1 MYGTNKSKEIKKE
14 EILSPMIDVVFQ
26 MLFGEVGSEKI
37 TQDFLSAILKEKIET
52 ISLEQNI
59 VLRRELPKGKMGIVD
74 VLAKINDNEFCNVE
88 MQMADK
94 KNMIKRM
101 LYYWARQYAK
111 EIGKKEEYKELKRTI
126 VVLIANFEFDKL
138 RELGVHSRW
147 KIIEEERRK
156 IVLTEDLEFNIIE
169 VPKMYKEKQARDE
182 KLIEWLKFLVNP
194 ESKEVQG
201 YMKKNENMKE
211 AREKLDKMSKD
222 EKVRRMAELRQKAL
236 MDEREAEYTGYIN
249 GLEDGIKQGMKQ
261 GLEQGIGQGYREIAK
276 KMKGK
281 GKDINEIIELTGLSK
296 EEIEKL

>member
-1 MYGTNKSKEIKKE
+1 MEQNKSKEIKKE

-52 ISLEQNI
+52 ISLDQNI

-74 VLAKINDNEFCNVE
+74 VLAKINNNEFCNVE

-182 KLIEWLKFLVNP
+182 KLIECLKFLENP

-236 MDEREAEYTGYIN
+236 MDEREAEYTGYSN

>member
-1 MYGTNKSKEIKKE
+1 MEQNKSKEIKKE

-52 ISLEQNI
+52 ISLDQNI

-74 VLAKINDNEFCNVE
+74 VLAKINNNEFCNVE

-182 KLIEWLKFLVNP
+182 KLIEWLKFLENP

-236 MDEREAEYTGYIN
+236 MDEREAEYTGYSN

-281 GKDINEIIELTGLSK
+281 GKDINEKIELTGLSK

>member
-1 MYGTNKSKEIKKE
+1 MEQNKSKEIKKE

-52 ISLEQNI
+52 ISLDQNI

-74 VLAKINDNEFCNVE
+74 VLAKINNNEFCNVE

-182 KLIEWLKFLVNP
+182 KLIECLKFLENP

>member
-1 MYGTNKSKEIKKE
+1 
-14 EILSPMIDVVFQ
+14 
-26 MLFGEVGSEKI
+26 
-37 TQDFLSAILKEKIET
+37 
-52 ISLEQNI
+52 
-59 VLRRELPKGKMGIVD
+59 
-74 VLAKINDNEFCNVE
+74 
-88 MQMADK
+88 
-94 KNMIKRM
+94 
-101 LYYWARQYAK
+101 
-111 EIGKKEEYKELKRTI
+111 
-126 VVLIANFEFDKL
+126 
-138 RELGVHSRW
+138 
-147 KIIEEERRK
+147 
-156 IVLTEDLEFNIIE
+156 
-169 VPKMYKEKQARDE
+169 MYKEKQARDK
-182 KLIEWLKFLVNP
+182 KLIEWLKFLENP

-236 MDEREAEYTGYIN
+236 MDEREAEYTGYSN

>member
-1 MYGTNKSKEIKKE
+1 MEQNKSKEIKKE

-52 ISLEQNI
+52 ISLDQNI

-74 VLAKINDNEFCNVE
+74 VLAKINNNEFCNVE

-101 LYYWARQYAK
+101 LYYWARQYEK

-182 KLIEWLKFLVNP
+182 KLIEWLKFLENP

-236 MDEREAEYTGYIN
+236 MDEREAEYTGYSN
-249 GLEDGIKQGMKQ
+249 GLKDGIK
-261 GLEQGIGQGYREIAK
+261 QGYREIAK
-276 KMKGK
+276 IMKGK

>member
-1 MYGTNKSKEIKKE
+1 MEQNKSKEIKKE

-52 ISLEQNI
+52 ISLDQNI

-74 VLAKINDNEFCNVE
+74 VLAKINNNEFCNVE

-111 EIGKKEEYKELKRTI
+111 ETGKKEKYKELKRTI

-182 KLIEWLKFLVNP
+182 KLIEWLKFLENP

-236 MDEREAEYTGYIN
+236 MDEREAEYTGYSN

>member
-1 MYGTNKSKEIKKE
+1 
-14 EILSPMIDVVFQ
+14 
-26 MLFGEVGSEKI
+26 
-37 TQDFLSAILKEKIET
+37 
-52 ISLEQNI
+52 
-59 VLRRELPKGKMGIVD
+59 MGIVD

-182 KLIEWLKFLVNP
+182 KLIEWLKFLENP

-201 YMKKNENMKE
+201 YMKKNENIKE

-236 MDEREAEYTGYIN
+236 MDEREAEHTGYSN
-249 GLEDGIKQGMKQ
+249 GVEDGIQ
-261 GLEQGIGQGYREIAK
+261 QGYRKIAK
-276 KMKGK
+276 KMKDK
-281 GKDINEIIELTGLSK
+281 GKNISEIIEITGLSE
-296 EEIEKL
+296 EEINKL

>member
-1 MYGTNKSKEIKKE
+1 MEQNKSK

-26 MLFGEVGSEKI
+26 ILFGEVGSEKI
-37 TQDFLSAILKEKIET
+37 TQDFLSTILKEKIDT
-52 ISLEQNI
+52 VNLDQNI
-59 VLRRELPKGKMGIVD
+59 VLRRELPKGKMGVVD
-74 VLAKINDNEFCNVE
+74 VLAKINNNEFCNIE

-101 LYYWARQYAK
+101 LYYWSRQYAK
-111 EIGKKEEYKELKRTI
+111 GIGKKEDYKELKRTI
-126 VVLIANFEFDKL
+126 VVLIANFEFDNL
-138 RELGVHSRW
+138 RGLGVHSRW

-169 VPKMYKEKQARDE
+169 VPKMYKERQERDE
-182 KLIEWLKFLVNP
+182 KLIEWLKFLENP

-236 MDEREAEYTGYIN
+236 MDEREAEYTGYSN
-249 GLEDGIKQGMKQ
+249 GLEDGIKQGLER
-261 GLEQGIGQGYREIAK
+261 GIEQGYKEIAK
-276 KMKGK
+276 KMKNK

-296 EEIEKL
+296 EEVEKL

>member
-1 MYGTNKSKEIKKE
+1 MEQNKSKEIKKE

-52 ISLEQNI
+52 ISLDQNI

-201 YMKKNENMKE
+201 YMKKNENIKE

>member
-1 MYGTNKSKEIKKE
+1 M
-14 EILSPMIDVVFQ
+14 
-26 MLFGEVGSEKI
+26 
-37 TQDFLSAILKEKIET
+37 
-52 ISLEQNI
+52 
-59 VLRRELPKGKMGIVD
+59 
-74 VLAKINDNEFCNVE
+74 
-88 MQMADK
+88 
-94 KNMIKRM
+94 
-101 LYYWARQYAK
+101 
-111 EIGKKEEYKELKRTI
+111 
-126 VVLIANFEFDKL
+126 
-138 RELGVHSRW
+138 
-147 KIIEEERRK
+147 
-156 IVLTEDLEFNIIE
+156 TEDLEFNIIE

-182 KLIEWLKFLVNP
+182 KLIEWLKFLENP

-222 EKVRRMAELRQKAL
+222 EKVRKMAELRQKAL
-236 MDEREAEYTGYIN
+236 MDEREAEYTGYSN

>member
-1 MYGTNKSKEIKKE
+1 M
-14 EILSPMIDVVFQ
+14 
-26 MLFGEVGSEKI
+26 
-37 TQDFLSAILKEKIET
+37 
-52 ISLEQNI
+52 
-59 VLRRELPKGKMGIVD
+59 
-74 VLAKINDNEFCNVE
+74 
-88 MQMADK
+88 
-94 KNMIKRM
+94 
-101 LYYWARQYAK
+101 
-111 EIGKKEEYKELKRTI
+111 
-126 VVLIANFEFDKL
+126 
-138 RELGVHSRW
+138 
-147 KIIEEERRK
+147 
-156 IVLTEDLEFNIIE
+156 TEDLEFNIIE

-182 KLIEWLKFLVNP
+182 KLIECLKFLENP

-222 EKVRRMAELRQKAL
+222 EKVRKMAELRQKAL
-236 MDEREAEYTGYIN
+236 MDEREAEYTGYSN

>member
-1 MYGTNKSKEIKKE
+1 MEQNKSKEIKKE

-126 VVLIANFEFDKL
+126 VVLIANFEFDQL

-182 KLIEWLKFLVNP
+182 KLIEWLKFLENP

>member
-1 MYGTNKSKEIKKE
+1 
-14 EILSPMIDVVFQ
+14 MIDVVFQ

-52 ISLEQNI
+52 ISLDQNI

-182 KLIEWLKFLVNP
+182 KLIEWLKFLENP

-222 EKVRRMAELRQKAL
+222 EKVRKMAELRQKAL
-236 MDEREAEYTGYIN
+236 MDEREAEYTGYSN

>member
-1 MYGTNKSKEIKKE
+1 MEQNKSKEIKKE

-52 ISLEQNI
+52 ISLDQNI

-74 VLAKINDNEFCNVE
+74 VLAKINNNEFCNVE

-236 MDEREAEYTGYIN
+236 MDEREAEYTGYSN
-249 GLEDGIKQGMKQ
+249 GLKDGIK
-261 GLEQGIGQGYREIAK
+261 QGYREIAK

>member
-1 MYGTNKSKEIKKE
+1 MEQNKSKEIKKE

-182 KLIEWLKFLVNP
+182 KLIECLKFLENP

-236 MDEREAEYTGYIN
+236 MDEREAEYTGYSN

>member
-1 MYGTNKSKEIKKE
+1 MEQNKSKEIKKE

-52 ISLEQNI
+52 ISLDQNI

-182 KLIEWLKFLVNP
+182 KLIEWLKFLENP

-222 EKVRRMAELRQKAL
+222 EKVRKMAELRQKAL
-236 MDEREAEYTGYIN
+236 MDEREAEYTGYSN

>member
-1 MYGTNKSKEIKKE
+1 MEQNKSKEIKKE

-52 ISLEQNI
+52 ISLDQNI

-182 KLIEWLKFLVNP
+182 KLIEWLKFLENP

-201 YMKKNENMKE
+201 YMKKNENIKE

-236 MDEREAEYTGYIN
+236 MDEREAEYTGYSN

>member
-1 MYGTNKSKEIKKE
+1 MEQNKSKEIKKE

-236 MDEREAEYTGYIN
+236 MDEREAEYTGYSN

>member
-1 MYGTNKSKEIKKE
+1 MEQQESKETKE

-26 MLFGEVGSEKI
+26 MLFGEIGSERI
-37 TQDFLSAILKEKIET
+37 TQDFLSTILREKIDT
-52 ISLEQNI
+52 VNLDQNV

-74 VLAKINDNEFCNVE
+74 VLAKINDNEFCNIE

-101 LYYWARQYAK
+101 LYYWSRQYVK
-111 EIGKKEEYKELKRTI
+111 GISKKEDYKELKRTI
-126 VVLIANFEFDKL
+126 VVLIANFEFDFL
-138 RELGVHSRW
+138 EGLGVHSRW

-182 KLIEWLKFLVNP
+182 KLIEWLKFLENP

-201 YMKKNENMKE
+201 YMKKNENIKE

-236 MDEREAEYTGYIN
+236 MDEREAEHTGYSN
-249 GLEDGIKQGMKQ
+249 GVEDGIQ
-261 GLEQGIGQGYREIAK
+261 QGYRKIAK
-276 KMKGK
+276 KMKDK
-281 GKDINEIIELTGLSK
+281 GKNISEIIEITGLSE
-296 EEIEKL
+296 EEINKL

>member
-1 MYGTNKSKEIKKE
+1 MEQNKSKEIKKE

-52 ISLEQNI
+52 ISLDQNI

-126 VVLIANFEFDKL
+126 VVLIANFEFDQL

-182 KLIEWLKFLVNP
+182 KLIEWLKFLENP

-236 MDEREAEYTGYIN
+236 MDEREAEYTGYSN

>member
-1 MYGTNKSKEIKKE
+1 MEQNKSKEIKKE

-182 KLIEWLKFLVNP
+182 KLIECLKFLENP

>member
-1 MYGTNKSKEIKKE
+1 
-14 EILSPMIDVVFQ
+14 
-26 MLFGEVGSEKI
+26 
-37 TQDFLSAILKEKIET
+37 
-52 ISLEQNI
+52 
-59 VLRRELPKGKMGIVD
+59 
-74 VLAKINDNEFCNVE
+74 
-88 MQMADK
+88 
-94 KNMIKRM
+94 
-101 LYYWARQYAK
+101 
-111 EIGKKEEYKELKRTI
+111 
-126 VVLIANFEFDKL
+126 
-138 RELGVHSRW
+138 
-147 KIIEEERRK
+147 
-156 IVLTEDLEFNIIE
+156 
-169 VPKMYKEKQARDE
+169 MYKDRQEEDE
-182 KLIEWLKFLVNP
+182 KLIEWLKFLENP

>member
-1 MYGTNKSKEIKKE
+1 MEQNKSKEIKKE

-52 ISLEQNI
+52 ISLDQNI

-182 KLIEWLKFLVNP
+182 KLIECLKFLENP

>member
-1 MYGTNKSKEIKKE
+1 MEQNKSKEIKKE

-52 ISLEQNI
+52 ISLDQNI

-74 VLAKINDNEFCNVE
+74 VLAKINNNEFCNVE

-182 KLIEWLKFLVNP
+182 KLIEWLKFLENP